1 MSGTKQLMSK
11 QKTLLC
17 ILGPTAVGKTAA
29 AIQVAKRLHTGIIS
43 ADSRQ
48 FYKEISIGTAKP
60 TAGELAEVPH
70 HFIGHLGVTQ
80 DYSAGDFERD
90 ALAKLE
96 QLFLTHDTVVAVGG
110 SGLYVKALIDGLDD
124 LPLAD
129 ETLRDELNEQYRVQG
144 ITALQKRLLDTDGAA
159 YHQTEIQNPQRVMR
173 AIEIALAK
181 QSGFVP
187 NSKKHARSFRVIRV
201 VLNLP
206 REVLYDRINKRV
218 DMMMQDGLEEEAR
231 NMLPF
236 KERYALQTVGYKE
249 LFGCFEGKYPIEKA
263 VELIKQHTRN
273 YAKRQ
278 LTWFK
283 KEAPENWLEPGDE
296 DAILNLL

>member
-1 MSGTKQLMSK
+1 MDK

-29 AIQVAKRLHTGIIS
+29 AIQLAKRLGTEIIS

-60 TAGELAEVPH
+60 TAEELAEAPH
-70 HFIGHLGVTQ
+70 HFIGHLSVAQ
-80 DYSAGDFERD
+80 DYNAGDFERD

-129 ETLRDELNEQYRVQG
+129 EELRQELNELYQQKG
-144 ITALQKRLLDTDGAA
+144 ITPLQERLMSVDEAA
-159 YHQTEIQNPQRVMR
+159 YDQTEIQNPQRLMR

-181 QSGFVP
+181 AKGFIP
-187 NSKKHARSFRVIRV
+187 NRKKHTRNFRVIKV

-206 REVLYDRINKRV
+206 REVLYDRINNRV
-218 DMMMQDGLEEEAR
+218 DVMMQQGLLEEAR
-231 NMLPF
+231 AMLSF
-236 KERYALQTVGYKE
+236 KDTYALQTVGYKE
-249 LFGCFEGKYPIEKA
+249 LFDHFEGKHSLEKA
-263 VELIKQHTRN
+263 IELIKQHTRN

-283 KEAPENWLEPGDE
+283 KEAPENWLEPGDIKG
-296 DAILNLL
+296 ILKLL

>member
-1 MSGTKQLMSK
+1 MNK

-29 AIQVAKRLHTGIIS
+29 AILLAKRLGTEIIS

-60 TAGELAEVPH
+60 STEELAEVPH
-70 HFIGHLGVTQ
+70 HFIGHLSVTQ

-90 ALAKLE
+90 ALTRLE

-129 ETLRDELNEQYRVQG
+129 ETLRDELNELYKQQG
-144 ITALQKRLLDTDGAA
+144 ISALQKRLQHLDEVA
-159 YHQTEIQNPQRVMR
+159 YHQAEIQNPQRLMR
-173 AIEIALAK
+173 AIEITLAK
-181 QSGFVP
+181 KKGFVP
-187 NSKKHARSFRVIRV
+187 DRKKYARSFRVVKV

-206 REVLYDRINKRV
+206 REILYDRINKRV
-218 DMMMQDGLEEEAR
+218 DIMMQQGLMKEAQS
-231 NMLPF
+231 MLIL
-236 KERYALQTVGYKE
+236 KDNYALQTVGYKE
-249 LFGCFEGKYPIEKA
+249 LFEYFEGLHSLEKA
-263 VELIKQHTRN
+263 IELIKQHTRN

-283 KEAPENWLEPGDE
+283 KEAPENWFEPGDAE
-296 DAILNLL
+296 GILRLIG